1 MRRSHALRNLVV
13 SYEHTFLIFV
23 DLGVDGICAKLKVD
37 VKVGL
42 DGQDF
47 DQRTE
52 QFGNNYREPL

>member
-1 MRRSHALRNLVV
+1 MV